1 MLPNMGP
8 QHHMTYAHAKL
19 EVALSNGLG
28 EDAFTK
34 KNTIF
39 DLDSDLKIK

>member
-1 MLPNMGP
+1 MGP
-8 QHHMTYAHAKL
+8 PHYMTYAPAKL

-34 KNTIF
+34 KNNTFF
-39 DLDSDLKIK
+39 DLDLGLKIK

>member
-8 QHHMTYAHAKL
+8 PHHMTCAPAKL
-19 EVALSNGLG
+19 EVALSNSLG

-34 KNTIF
+34 KAFF
-39 DLDSDLKIK
+39 DLDLGVKIK